1 MKLNYEGML
10 EEIRNAPLICLKDDT
25 VTIPKKEYEELLKA
39 KGKAETLDKLIENIS
54 AINLKG

>member
-10 EEIRNAPLICLKDDT
+10 EEIRNAPLVFLKDDT

-54 AINLKG
+54 AINLKE